1 MLAMSKTLHD
11 KNYWAW
17 VLGATELRLIHRTV
31 CAQRGPRCATRLAK
45 HLQEHPM
52 SGAPGPPALYVLRGG
67 FVQFVRMYADE
78 KDLVED
84 VNPAV
89 WNS

>member
-1 MLAMSKTLHD
+1 
-11 KNYWAW
+11 
-17 VLGATELRLIHRTV
+17 
-31 CAQRGPRCATRLAK
+31 
-45 HLQEHPM
+45 M
-52 SGAPGPPALYVLRGG
+52 SGEHGPPALYVLRGG
-67 FVQFVRMYADE
+67 FVQFVRMYAGE